1 VRLIRLALRNYRNYA
16 SLDLEPVAGINLFL
30 GGNGQGKTNL
40 LEAVALLALSSS
52 PRARGEAEL
61 LGPLGGEAKVQ
72 ALVEADR
79 AQTEIEIQIRATEA
93 GARRRVQVNGVQRRA
108 VDLPG
113 AFRAV
118 LFWPDDLALVK
129 AGPESRRR
137 FLNQMLVQVE
147 RGYARALA
155 GYARVLRQ
163 RNHLLKQVAAHEQP
177 VQALEAWDHELVGLA
192 QAIVEARAQAVAQL
206 EPSAVAGQAS
216 IGDGEVLRVGYQGPP
231 DELLSAVQKSLLQDL
246 RTGSTG
252 VGPHRD
258 DLTILLDGK
267 DARSYASQ
275 GQQRTIAVSLKLAEA
290 ELIRDRSGEPPV
302 LLLDDV
308 LSELDPSRREA
319 LMARVG
325 GSGQVI
331 LTAVEPAP
339 IPPAVL
345 ASSRVHVVRQ
355 GTLEVCG

>member
-16 SLDLEPVAGINLFL
+16 SLDIEPVPGLNLFL
-30 GGNGQGKTNL
+30 GANGQGKTNL

-52 PRARGEAEL
+52 PRARAEAEL
-61 LGPLGGEAKVQ
+61 LGPLGGEARVR
-72 ALVEADR
+72 ALVDADG

-113 AFRAV
+113 VFRAV
-118 LFWPDDLALVK
+118 LFWPDDLGLVK

-163 RNHLLKQVAAHEQP
+163 RNQLLKQVAAREQP
-177 VQALEAWDHELVGLA
+177 LEALEAWDHELVELA
-192 QAIVEARAQAVAQL
+192 QGIVQARARAVAEL
-206 EPSAVAGQAS
+206 EPSAVAAQAS
-216 IGDGEVLRVGYQGPP
+216 IGDGEVLQVSYQGPP
-231 DELLSAVQKSLLQDL
+231 DDLQSAVQKSLPQDL

-258 DLTILLDGK
+258 DLAVVLDGK

-290 ELIRDRSGEPPV
+290 ELIRARSGEPPV

-325 GSGQVI
+325 ASGQVI

-339 IPPAVL
+339 IPPLVL
-345 ASSRVHVVRQ
+345 AASSVHVVRQ
-355 GTLEVCG
+355 GALEGCG